1 MRERVQK
8 LLASQGY
15 GSRREI
21 ERWIRAGRLI
31 INGAPAVLGTLVDP
45 TDRISLDGRPLH
57 LNRPAAGPEVCIM
70 YHRAT
75 GESLDPEADP
85 PARLFA
91 ALPKRA
97 GRRWIFVSPMNPPD
111 SGLELLTTDGD
122 LASALMRRASTLGA
136 RFAVRV
142 RGEILP
148 QQQAQISA
156 GHLDDGTELGVV
168 TVEAVGGE
176 GSNRWY
182 EIALASPRATS
193 VRRLCS
199 LAGLE
204 VSRSMRILYGPLALD
219 PELARG
225 RQRELTPGEVAG
237 LRVAAGIEVD
247 APVAAP
253 VSSPARRKASRNAG
267 RAIAVLRQASRRK
280 TGDKKV
286 R

>member
-21 ERWIRAGRLI
+21 ERWIRAGRLV
-31 INGAPAVLGTLVDP
+31 INGSPAVLGTLVDP

-75 GESLDPEADP
+75 GESLDPDADP

-91 ALPKRA
+91 SLPKRA

-142 RGEILP
+142 RGEISPEQL
-148 QQQAQISA
+148 AQISA
-156 GHLDDGTELGVV
+156 GHLDDGTELG
-168 TVEAVGGE
+168 AVSVAAAGGE

-219 PELARG
+219 PELPRG
-225 RQRELTPGEVAG
+225 RHRELTPSEVAS
-237 LRVAAGIEVD
+237 LRAAAGLE
-247 APVAAP
+247 AAAP
-253 VSSPARRKASRNAG
+253 APAPLASKARRKSSRDAG
-267 RAIAVLRQASRRK
+267 RAIAGLRKAGQRK
-280 TGDKKV
+280 TSSKKV

>member
-21 ERWIRAGRLI
+21 ERWIRAGRLV
-31 INGAPAVLGTLVDP
+31 INGALAVLGTLVDP
-45 TDRISLDGRPLH
+45 ADRISLDGRPLH
-57 LNRPAAGPEVCIM
+57 LNRPAAGTEVCIM

-75 GESLDPEADP
+75 GESLDPDADP

-91 ALPKRA
+91 SLPKRA

-111 SGLELLTTDGD
+111 SGLELLTSDGD

-142 RGEILP
+142 RGEISPEQL
-148 QQQAQISA
+148 AQISA
-156 GHLDDGTELGVV
+156 GHLDDGTELGLV
-168 TVEAVGGE
+168 TVEAAGGE
-176 GSNRWY
+176 GTNRWY

-219 PELARG
+219 PELPRG
-225 RQRELTPGEVAG
+225 RHRELETNEVQS
-237 LRVAAGIEVD
+237 LRVAAGLAA

-253 VSSPARRKASRNAG
+253 PAASR
-267 RAIAVLRQASRRK
+267 SRRK
-280 TGDKKV
+280 TPQKIGNT
-286 R
+286 RAR